1 MRCALEGTRGGQSRV
16 CVNARSIGLLLL
28 LLLLGGSVETGI
40 ERARGK
46 EEDGVHAK

>member
-1 MRCALEGTRGGQSRV
+1 MRTRGNERRAKPCV
-16 CVNARSIGLLLL
+16 CVNARSIGLL